1 MARLLHI
8 LAHPDPESSRTGR
21 LAAAFLQ
28 RYADLH
34 PEDEILHLDLYRESI
49 PFVTAD
55 HLAAFRK
62 YDAPGMMT
70 EPERHAWEDVSARV
84 RQFMQADKYLVTA
97 PMWNFTVPAILKAYL
112 DLIMVAGQTF
122 RYDASGAPVGLLAGR
137 RMVLVSTCGGSCA
150 LPELAELEMNTRY
163 LRAIFGFMG
172 IEVIGE
178 VVAEGTNL
186 LEGRETDRMM
196 DDITGI
202 ARELAE
208 RL

>member
-8 LAHPDPESSRTGR
+8 LAHPDPDNSRTGR

-34 PEDEILHLDLYRESI
+34 PDDDIFNLDLYQERI
-49 PFVTAD
+49 PFVTAH

-62 YDAPGMMT
+62 HRAPDEMSG
-70 EPERHAWEDVSARV
+70 PERQAWEDVSARV
-84 RQFMQADKYLVTA
+84 RQFMEADKYLVTA

-112 DLIMVAGQTF
+112 DLIVVAGQTF
-122 RYDASGAPVGLLAGR
+122 HFDPSGAPVGMLAGR

-150 LPELAELEMNTRY
+150 LPELAEFEINTRY

-178 VVAEGTNL
+178 IVAEGTNL
-186 LEGRETDRMM
+186 LGEQETDRLL
-196 DDITGI
+196 DDITSR